1 MDAQA
6 AESLGGAMSALP
18 VGYQHLLDRAIDV
31 LGADPRV
38 EAMWVHGSVARGDA
52 DALSDLDVIV
62 AVADDD
68 LTGFGDEWRAR
79 LDAITPTVMARR
91 FPGPGGSLLSI
102 TPGCLRLDM
111 WIEGAADVPTSV
123 VRDRRM
129 VFDHAALDA
138 RVPPPLPPAEPSDAK
153 FAALREW
160 DAACRAVAQVADPLL
175 DIEVV
180 HTLRWILYE
189 AYVETNRPLPTSGL
203 KQWSAKLTPAQ
214 HAMLATLPTRG
225 DPEAIIGALDD
236 VLGAPAGPLPEPDLS
251 RVIVPPEGVI
261 RALALL
267 DEPADARAR
276 HVAEEFF
283 ALHLYL
289 TLVVYR
295 EDWLLGIEGI
305 ATLRKLLYELDLEE
319 NGRRPATSPDD
330 WSGRLTAEQR
340 VELLELPTGAATRD
354 AVVDGHRAVRDA
366 LIARGR
372 RVLGDSWPQSLEV
385 AVVSHVD
392 AFLARESARPV

>member
-1 MDAQA
+1 M
-6 AESLGGAMSALP
+6 
-18 VGYQHLLDRAIDV
+18 
-31 LGADPRV
+31 
-38 EAMWVHGSVARGDA
+38 
-52 DALSDLDVIV
+52 

-102 TPGCLRLDM
+102 TPECLRMDM

-123 VRDRRM
+123 VRDRRV
-129 VFDHAALDA
+129 VFDRAGLDE
-138 RVPPPLPPAEPSDAK
+138 RVPPPLPPADPSDAK

-175 DIEVV
+175 AIEVV

-189 AYVETNRPLPTSGL
+189 AYVETNRPLPASGL

-214 HAMLATLPTRG
+214 HATLATLPTDG
-225 DPEAIIGALDD
+225 EPEAVTAALDE

-267 DEPADARAR
+267 HEPADG
-276 HVAEEFF
+276 
-283 ALHLYL
+283 L
-289 TLVVYR
+289 
-295 EDWLLGIEGI
+295 
-305 ATLRKLLYELDLEE
+305 
-319 NGRRPATSPDD
+319 
-330 WSGRLTAEQR
+330 
-340 VELLELPTGAATRD
+340 
-354 AVVDGHRAVRDA
+354 
-366 LIARGR
+366 ARGMSPR
-372 RVLGDSWPQSLEV
+372 SSSRCIST
-385 AVVSHVD
+385 
-392 AFLARESARPV
+392 